1 MPALATGSFSLP
13 KHLVPG
19 VWSKAQGESV
29 LARLSAADPQEFGEQ
44 QYMTLTAPPRGEV
57 VGEGSQKSES
67 TAQFAPV
74 TAIPRK
80 VQVTQR
86 FSQEVRWADESRQL
100 GVLKT
105 MADLSG
111 VALGRALDLIGIHG
125 INPLTGALLAGSPAK
140 ILDTTNVVELTAGAK
155 PDQAIESAVGL
166 VLGDG
171 LSPDGVAIDNGFA
184 FSLATQRDSQGRKLY
199 PELGFGATATA
210 FSGLNAAVSDTVRGG
225 PEAVTPSTGAYR
237 TTNPNVKAIAG
248 DFTAF
253 RWGVQAN
260 VPLELIEFGDPD
272 GLGDLKRQNQLAIRS
287 EVVYGIGIMSLA
299 AFAQVRNAI
308 ADSSSSS
315 SSSS

>member
-1 MPALATGSFSLP
+1 MTALATGSFSLP

-19 VWSKAQGESV
+19 VWKKAQGQSV

-57 VGEGSQKSES
+57 VGEAAQKSES

-86 FSQEVRWADESRQL
+86 FSQEVKWADDSRQL
-100 GVLKT
+100 GVLTT

-111 VALGRALDLIGIHG
+111 VALGRALDLIAIHG
-125 INPLTGALLAGSPAK
+125 INPLTGALLSGSPAK
-140 ILDTTNVVELTAGAK
+140 ITDTTNVVELDSGTLAK
-155 PDQAIESAVGL
+155 PDQAIEAAVGL
-166 VLGDG
+166 VLADG
-171 LSPDGVAIDNGFA
+171 CSPDGIALDNSYA
-184 FSLATQRDSQGRKLY
+184 FSLATQRDNQGRKLY

-225 PEAVTPSTGAYR
+225 PEAVTASTGAYR
-237 TTNPNVKAIAG
+237 TTNPNVKSIVG
-248 DFTAF
+248 DFSAF
-253 RWGVQAN
+253 RWGVQVN

-272 GLGDLKRQNQLAIRS
+272 GLGDLKRQNQIAIRA
-287 EVVYGIGIMSLA
+287 EVVYGVGIMSLD
-299 AFAQVRNAI
+299 AFAQVRD
-308 ADSSSSS
+308 ADENGS
-315 SSSS
+315 